1 MADVQLTVQDAARS
15 GTVVVYNTS
24 TTVPPLT
31 ATDRFQ
37 IPNNGTVQILVKNG
51 ATGTLVTIETP
62 STVDGL
68 AVADREVT
76 VAADTDVIIGP
87 FPPSIYNDS
96 DGNLN
101 VSIDDVSH
109 VSLAAVRSN

>member
-1 MADVQLTVQDAARS
+1 MANVELSIQDAARS

-31 ATDRFQ
+31 ASDRFQ

-51 ATGTLVTIETP
+51 ATASIITVETP

-87 FPPSIYNDS
+87 FPAFDLQRRRREPQR
-96 DGNLN
+96 
-101 VSIDDVSH
+101 VH
-109 VSLAAVRSN
+109 RRRFTRLACRRP

>member
-1 MADVQLTVQDAARS
+1 MANVELSIQDAARS

-31 ATDRFQ
+31 ASDRFQ
-37 IPNNGTVQILVKNG
+37 IPNNGNVQILVKNG
-51 ATGTLVTIETP
+51 ATASIITVETP

-68 AVADREVT
+68 AVADRTVT

-87 FPPSIYNDS
+87 YPPSVYNDS
-96 DGNLN
+96 GRQSEYQL
-101 VSIDDVSH
+101 
-109 VSLAAVRSN
+109 R

>member
-1 MADVQLTVQDAARS
+1 MANVQLNVQDAARG
-15 GTVVVYNTS
+15 GTVLVYSTS

-31 ATDRFQ
+31 ASDRFQ
-37 IPNNGTVQILVKNG
+37 IPNTGNVKILVKNG
-51 ATGTLVTIETP
+51 ATATVVTIESP

-68 AVADREVT
+68 AVADRTVN

-87 FPPSIYNDS
+87 FPPSIYNDF

-101 VSIDDVSH
+101 VSIDDVAH
-109 VSLAAVRSN
+109 VSIAVIRS

>member
-1 MADVQLTVQDAARS
+1 MADIALNPQVTSRS
-15 GTVVVYNTS
+15 GTVVTYVTS

-37 IPNNGTVQILVKNG
+37 IPNNGSVLLLVKNG
-51 ATGTLVTIETP
+51 ATATVVTVETP

-76 VAADTDVIIGP
+76 VAADSDAVLGP

-96 DGNLN
+96 DENLN
-101 VSIDDVSH
+101 VSIDDVAH
-109 VSLAAVRSN
+109 VSIAAIRS